1 MACPSLFL
9 IYRRCL
15 LGALT
20 LVVGSLAAQP
30 QFDRPVELGVV
41 RNSPL
46 KEASGVAASRVQP
59 GVLYTHNDSAS
70 VPTLVAISTEGNH
83 LATFPLSGFATGDF
97 EDIAVGPGPDP
108 DLSYVY
114 LGDIGDNRINRSQ
127 IIVYRLPEPWV
138 DLAWAANPISDN
150 PGGVESFQLQYPDQ
164 AHDAET
170 LLVDPIDR
178 QLFVLTKES
187 GTSQIYKIG
196 LDSLFPDQ
204 INTLEWVGRIPF
216 HQASGGDISADG
228 RQIVIRQEDFA
239 RWWDRPEGMPVEQAF
254 QDGMTAFAP
263 VVGRPTEPNGEAA
276 GFSTDGNGY
285 YTLSD
290 STTTPSLYYIR
301 RNTPPFGLS
310 DIELVSAGSQWR
322 YLDDGSNQGTAWRA
336 PSFQDSGWKLGSG
349 AFGYGDDRLN
359 TVVKYGSSSKK
370 KYVTTYFRRAF
381 TVDSVADLDSLE
393 LRLLMDD
400 GCAIYL
406 NGVLLMRPNLPAS
419 ATYTTLASS
428 EQNSLESCWFRYGLP
443 PGILRAGVN
452 TLAVEMHQFTVDS
465 KDLRFDLQL
474 IAKPNPSTR
483 FVGFEHS
490 ASQTLL
496 RVLVPTLAPT
506 TIEMSSDLLN
516 WEPMTTFEPVDPI
529 NEVIDPNPAGQRRY
543 YRVAR

>member
-1 MACPSLFL
+1 MSCPLLFNVC
-9 IYRRCL
+9 RRLL
-15 LGALT
+15 LGVLTVFALR
-20 LVVGSLAAQP
+20 LSAQP
-30 QFDRPVELGVV
+30 QFDRPVELAVV

-46 KEASGVAASRVQP
+46 KEASGVAASRIQP

-70 VPTLVAISTEGNH
+70 VPTIVAISTEGNH
-83 LATFPLSGFATGDF
+83 LATFPLAGFPSGDF
-97 EDIAVGPGPDP
+97 EDIAVGPGPAP
-108 DLSYVY
+108 ELSYIY
-114 LGDIGDNRINRSQ
+114 LGDIGDNRINRSS
-127 IIVYRLPEPWV
+127 IIVYRVPEPWV
-138 DLAWAANPISDN
+138 DLKWAANPISVN

-164 AHDAET
+164 PHDAET

-187 GTSQIYKIG
+187 GTCQIYRIS
-196 LDSLFPDQ
+196 LDALLSGE
-204 INTLEWVGRIPF
+204 INVLEWVGRFPF

-285 YTLSD
+285 FTLSD

-301 RNTPPFGLS
+301 RNTPPFGLA
-310 DIELVSAGSQWR
+310 DIELVSAGSEWR

-336 PSFQDSGWKLGSG
+336 PAFQDSGWKTG
-349 AFGYGDDRLN
+349 AGVFGYGDDRVS
-359 TVVKYGSSSKK
+359 TVIKYGSNSKK
-370 KYVTTYFRRAF
+370 KYVTTYFRRSF

-406 NGVLLMRPNLPAS
+406 NGLLLLRPNLPAS
-419 ATYTTLASS
+419 PTYTTLAST
-428 EQNSLESCWFRYGLP
+428 EQNALESCWFRYALP
-443 PGILRAGVN
+443 PGILHTGVN
-452 TLAVEMHQFTVDS
+452 TLAVEMHQYTVDS

-474 IAKPNPSTR
+474 IAKPNANAR

-490 ASQTLL
+490 ASLTLL

-506 TIEMSSDLLN
+506 TIEMSSDLIN
-516 WEPMTTFEPVDPI
+516 WEPMTSFEPIDPL
-529 NEVIDPNPAGQRRY
+529 NDVIDPNPAGQRRY

>member
-1 MACPSLFL
+1 MACLFL
-9 IYRRCL
+9 FRISRRLL
-15 LGALT
+15 LGIIALMAGG
-20 LVVGSLAAQP
+20 VVAQP
-30 QFDRPVELGVV
+30 QFDRPVDLGVV

-70 VPTLVAISTEGNH
+70 VPTVVAINTEGVY
-83 LATFPLSGFATGDF
+83 LASFPCSGYPTGDF

-108 DLSYVY
+108 ELSYVY
-114 LGDIGDNRINRSQ
+114 LGDIGDNHASRSH
-127 IIVYRLPEPWV
+127 IIVYRIPEPWV
-138 DLAWAANPISDN
+138 DPRWAANPISSN
-150 PGGVESFQLQYPDQ
+150 PGGVEAFKLQYPDQ
-164 AHDAET
+164 PHDAET

-178 QLFVLTKES
+178 QLFVLTKEN

-196 LDSLFPDQ
+196 LDVLLAGEMNP
-204 INTLEWVGRIPF
+204 LEWVGRIPF
-216 HQASGGDISADG
+216 NQASGGDISADG

-301 RNTPPFGLS
+301 RNTPPFGLPE
-310 DIELVSAGSQWR
+310 IELVSAGSQWR

-336 PSFQDSGWKLGSG
+336 PGFQDINWKLGSG

-359 TVVKYGSSSKK
+359 TVVKYGSNSKK
-370 KYVTTYFRRAF
+370 KYITTYFRRAF
-381 TVDSVADLDSLE
+381 TVDSVANLESLE

-406 NGVLLMRPNLPAS
+406 NGLLLLHPNLPAS
-419 ATYTTLASS
+419 PTYTTLAST
-428 EQNSLESCWFRYGLP
+428 EQNSLDSCWFRYVLP
-443 PGILRAGVN
+443 PGILHPGVN
-452 TLAVEMHQFTVDS
+452 TLAVEMHQFTADS

-483 FVGFEHS
+483 FIGFEHS

-506 TIEMSSDLLN
+506 TIEMSSDLQN
-516 WEPMTTFEPVDPI
+516 WEPMMTFEPTDPL
-529 NEVIDPNPAGQRRY
+529 NDVIDPNPAGQRRY